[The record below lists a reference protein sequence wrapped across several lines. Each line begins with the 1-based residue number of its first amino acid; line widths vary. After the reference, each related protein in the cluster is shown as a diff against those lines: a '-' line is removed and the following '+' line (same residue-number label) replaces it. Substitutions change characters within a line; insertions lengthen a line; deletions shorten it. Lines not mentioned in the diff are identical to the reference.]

1 MKAQVLTKSFSLAFN
16 NLWRN
21 KLLSIATIF
30 VIASI
35 IFIFNI
41 ILAINFIAENAL
53 SDLNQK
59 VDITVYI
66 KESTSTTKAQE
77 IAEEIAALPGVTE
90 VEFTSK
96 DTALEQ
102 LKSSHPDLSI
112 AFEKYNLDNPL
123 PASLSITT
131 EKAEQHSY
139 IASYLN
145 DEKFSSYL
153 SNIISND
160 DSSTSTIFQ
169 EVSNNLIQLTQ
180 FTKQIIFW
188 LFFTFIL
195 GGTLI
200 ILNALQITIFNRK
213 KEISVMKLV
222 GASHGFIRA
231 PFVIEAI
238 LYAILATILSFI
250 FLFALSKQVDLNT
263 TSLWGYYSELDYT
276 RIILIEM
283 AVAITLSVFS
293 SIIAVSEYINQDLL
307 ED

>member
-1 MKAQVLTKSFSLAFN
+1 MKAQVLTKSFSLAIN

-53 SDLNQK
+53 DDLNQK

-77 IAEEIAALPGVTE
+77 IAEEIATLPGVTE

-96 DTALEQ
+96 DGALEQ
-102 LKSSHPDLSI
+102 LKSSHPDLSL
-112 AFEKYNLDNPL
+112 AFEKYNLENPL
-123 PASLSITT
+123 PASLSIKT
-131 EKAEQHSY
+131 EKAEQHSF
-139 IASYLN
+139 IADYLN

-153 SNIISND
+153 SNIISQD
-160 DSSTSTIFQ
+160 GSSTSTIFQ
-169 EVSNNLIQLTQ
+169 EVSSNLIKLTQ

-188 LFFTFIL
+188 LIFTFIL

-231 PFVIEAI
+231 PFIIEAI

-250 FLFALSKQVDLNT
+250 LLYGLSQKIELDT
-263 TSLWGYYSELDYT
+263 TSLWSYYSNLDFT
-276 RIILIEM
+276 KIILIEL
-283 AVAITLSVFS
+283 AVTIALSVVS